1 MRNLN
6 AICAIANLRW
16 MNFKCL
22 LLINTNS
29 GFTVIKSEFYKFKI
43 MNLSTTRNSTQI
55 KIEIA
60 E

>member
-22 LLINTNS
+22 LLINKKS
-29 GFTVIKSEFYKFKI
+29 GFAVIKSEFHKFKLFELI
-43 MNLSTTRNSTQI
+43 KTRNS
-55 KIEIA
+55 KELRLK
-60 E
+60 